1 MPYTLYDRILRY
13 LKFKN
18 FHEKRLKNIIF
29 DCLPVGLKNNLISE
43 MYKPII
49 QNFIFFKN
57 FQNTDFIV
65 RVILCFKPI
74 IAYKNDILVN
84 EGDMIEEIMFVK
96 RGVLSV
102 ELPINMTNPQENID
116 KYLNMPLL
124 KIEKGPNV
132 EQLGNSTIIAGNGQ
146 KHKNIIKSINSN
158 DKNNNTK
165 RKSSFMND
173 TTFGSSFNYSMSL
186 GNKPTLSKKTTIK
199 IKTTYVKILGI

>member
-1 MPYTLYDRILRY
+1 
-13 LKFKN
+13 
-18 FHEKRLKNIIF
+18 
-29 DCLPVGLKNNLISE
+29 

-49 QNFIFFKN
+49 KNFIFFKN

-74 IAYKNDILVN
+74 IAYKNYILVN

-132 EQLGNSTIIAGNGQ
+132 QKIGNSTIIGDN
-146 KHKNIIKSINSN
+146 KKFKNIINSINERENSYHSK
-158 DKNNNTK
+158 KNINSFINT
-165 RKSSFMND
+165 S
-173 TTFGSSFNYSMSL
+173 TLGSSMNYTFSL
-186 GNKPTLSKKTTIK
+186 SHNQTLSKKKTIK
-199 IKTTYVKILGI
+199 IKTTYVKILGIRENEHFGDVLMFLVEKNGCN